1 MVAEAVV
8 GGEVLVGDGDVRLL
22 QGGGERFVG
31 GAEAFVGGEDEDG
44 AWCVGGGGGL
54 IHTPAPALCTRA
66 SGGGDLVREGGEGPV
81 GGVGLGFVG
90 ERGA

>member
-8 GGEVLVGDGDVRLL
+8 RVEVLVGDGGAGVFDS
-22 QGGGERFVG
+22 GDEGFVG
-31 GAEAFVGGEDEDG
+31 VAEAIVGGEDQNG
-44 AWCVGGGGGL
+44 AFWVDS
-54 IHTPAPALCTRA
+54 R
-66 SGGGDLVREGGEGPV
+66 DLRGEGFESPV